1 MATIQQL
8 MPYLEQGYIAHDH
21 VRRAYLEPKRQ
32 GDAVVFEWK
41 AYEMEGEWSGPD
53 IHTREYVLAW
63 KSDRWGILCRTEP
76 ILPGGGISE
85 YDTDKPERIEQAIAD
100 GLAYK
105 AKGFREEAPE
115 QE

>member
-1 MATIQQL
+1 
-8 MPYLEQGYIAHDH
+8 
-21 VRRAYLEPKRQ
+21 
-32 GDAVVFEWK
+32 
-41 AYEMEGEWSGPD
+41 MEGEWSGPD
-53 IHTREYVLAW
+53 IHTLEYVLAW

-100 GLAYK
+100 GLTYK

>member
-21 VRRAYLEPKRQ
+21 VRHAYLYPQKQEDGMLTFK
-32 GDAVVFEWK
+32 WT

-53 IHTREYVLAW
+53 IHSQEYVLTW
-63 KSDRWGILCRTEP
+63 KSDRWGILCHTH
-76 ILPGGGISE
+76 PGGGSE
-85 YDTDKPERIEQAIAD
+85 YATDKPEQIEQAIAD

-105 AKGFREEAPE
+105 DRSFREEAPK
-115 QE
+115 QG